1 MYNLRY
7 HIASL
12 VAVFLALTVGL
23 LLGTIV
29 AERGVLDAQR
39 GALVEGLQRDFT
51 DLLERNTE
59 LANENSSM
67 LEFIAAISPGLTAN
81 ALEGRQVIV
90 VTSEA
95 DVNNYET
102 IADAIVAAGGLPT
115 QVVLMHENLGLARAE
130 TTAALSPMFDI
141 TAENLRSSVV
151 ASLAAEW
158 SAPGPRPVTSA
169 LRAAGVLGGD
179 VLPEAVAAQGFV
191 TIAVRDGAPDLAGLE
206 LAEQIKLRNL
216 PAAGVEV
223 VGSETG
229 LAATAADSGLSAVDH
244 LGTPEGAYSLITVL
258 SGQAQGY
265 FGVADTADSRFPS
278 VPGR

>member
-39 GALVEGLQRDFT
+39 EALVEGLQRDFA

-59 LANENSSM
+59 LARENSSM
-67 LEFIAAISPGLTAN
+67 LEFITAISPGLTAN

-90 VTSEA
+90 VTTDA
-95 DVNNYET
+95 DADNYET
-102 IADAIVAAGGLPT
+102 IASAIAAAGGSPS
-115 QVVLMHENLGLARAE
+115 QIVLMHENLGLARAE
-130 TTAALSPMFDI
+130 TTAALSPFFDI
-141 TAENLRSSVV
+141 TAENLKSSVV

-179 VLPEAVAAQGFV
+179 VLPEDVAAQGLV
-191 TIAVRDGAPDLAGLE
+191 TIAARDDAPDPAGLE

-223 VGSETG
+223 AGSQTG
-229 LAATAADSGLSAVDH
+229 LAAMAADSGLSAVDH
-244 LGTPEGAYSLITVL
+244 LGTPEGAYSLVIVL

-265 FGVADTADSRFPS
+265 FGTADAADSRFPGVS
-278 VPGR
+278 GR

>member
-179 VLPEAVAAQGFV
+179 VLPAVAAQGFV